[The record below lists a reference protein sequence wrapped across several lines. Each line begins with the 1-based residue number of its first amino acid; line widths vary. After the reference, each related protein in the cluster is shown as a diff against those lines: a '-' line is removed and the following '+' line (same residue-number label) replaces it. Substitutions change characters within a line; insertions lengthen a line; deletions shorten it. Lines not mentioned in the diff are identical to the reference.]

1 LLGRVLVSKKRAV
14 FFVVLVV
21 FFVVA
26 AFFWRPT
33 IKPTH
38 WTVIEVRYLKN
49 GSCSFVAEWGKGVLS
64 IPEYI
69 KAESQDSKH
78 QLCPQLG
85 DTLNA
90 PRLDILTVSAG
101 SGDEK
106 RSAEVIE
113 RWRGQD
119 FNPH

>member
-1 LLGRVLVSKKRAV
+1 MSKKRAV

>member
-1 LLGRVLVSKKRAV
+1 MSKKRAV

-26 AFFWRPT
+26 TFFWRPT
-33 IKPTH
+33 TKPTH

-49 GSCSFVAEWGKGVLS
+49 GSCSFVAECDKGVLS

-85 DTLNA
+85 DILNS